1 MSTSPVPSRRRLRI
15 FSLVVGLAIVVLLL
29 AAPNALAPWLD
40 VNLQPDVHHPE
51 LARWH
56 SAVEGTGDVAGLV
69 LLVLLLR
76 RPAGH
81 PLVVLSFATSA
92 LVATALVLP
101 FTGPSLLFA
110 LAPVVLVLAAYPY
123 WDRVTGLRRAL
134 RPHRALAAVAVLA
147 AAALAAPVATALRLQ
162 IAGVGEM
169 AATNQ
174 WATYAEHLTTLVVGG
189 LLAATGLPG
198 WRPFAAVTAAAWI
211 YLGAV
216 AVALPDQPDSW
227 GIPGGLAA
235 VAGGAVIALV
245 AARGRRPAPARPT
258 ASAAV

>member
-1 MSTSPVPSRRRLRI
+1 MNTSPTPSTRRLWTFR
-15 FSLVVGLAIVVLLL
+15 VVTGLAIALFLL
-29 AAPNALAPWLD
+29 AAPNVLAPWID

-81 PLVVLSFATSA
+81 PLVVLSFASSA
-92 LVATALVLP
+92 LVASALVLP

-110 LAPVVLVLAAYPY
+110 LAPVLLVLVTYPH
-123 WDRVTGLRRAL
+123 RRLVAGVRRML
-134 RPHRALAAVAVLA
+134 RPDPVLAGVAVLA
-147 AAALAAPVATALRLQ
+147 AAALAAPVVTALRHQL
-162 IAGVGEM
+162 AGVGEM

-174 WATYAEHLTTLVVGG
+174 WATYAEHLTTLVLGT
-189 LLAATGLPG
+189 LLAAGGLPG
-198 WRPFAAVTAAAWI
+198 WRPFAAVTATAWV

-216 AVALPDQPDSW
+216 AVALPEQPDSW

-235 VAGGAVIALV
+235 IAAGAVIALV
-245 AARGRRPAPARPT
+245 AARGRRPAARPT
-258 ASAAV
+258 ASVPV